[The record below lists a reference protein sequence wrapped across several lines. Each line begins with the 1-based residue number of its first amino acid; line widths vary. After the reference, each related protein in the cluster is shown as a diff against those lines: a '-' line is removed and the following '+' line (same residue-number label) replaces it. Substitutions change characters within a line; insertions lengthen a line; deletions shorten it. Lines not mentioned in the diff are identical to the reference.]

1 MIDGEAVVPGAPACL
16 RAPAAWVAWTSNSSE
31 THNEKGPTAM
41 PGLFSQIRPLIPFQR
56 FSRSSKRDSNPG
68 SLRYELW
75 LSPFTFLN
83 RTKPMQYEALREK
96 CPLQI
101 DCPPIRQSLVRQKF
115 SKSPNLL
122 GHFRLCRHPRNLG
135 SRTAGGGRGTRIEPS
150 PLCQA
155 RIREQSQWLRLPK
168 LKRGDFNVRPLRLP
182 PSNPRARARC

>member
-168 LKRGDFNVRPLRLP
+168 LKRGDFNVRPLSTA
-182 PSNPRARARC
+182 PSNPRSRARC